1 MISPFEQNRRQ
12 SKISFEKNGIKK
24 VFQECKN
31 SILQ

>member
-12 SKISFEKNGIKK
+12 SNTYIEKSGIKK

-31 SILQ
+31 SLIK